1 MIFTTDGLVLRIVE
15 IGDHDR
21 LLTLLTPNYGRIR
34 VMAKGVSTL
43 RSSILSI
50 VQMFTYGN
58 YEIYRKGDSYWLRD
72 GSVINTFY
80 ALSDDIERL
89 ALASYISEAAIE
101 MSDEG
106 EDATDTLRL
115 VLNTFYA
122 ICKQDRPYSVIKA
135 VYELRMVAMAG
146 YCPDLSGC
154 DECEKFISDDMYFDV
169 MNGRLMCDECF
180 HKKSQGSQTTT
191 YSYSEE
197 SADANIICPVTSSSV
212 TAMRYALSV
221 PVQRMFSFSL
231 TDKQEQENF
240 SKACETYLLS
250 HLGRGFDS
258 LNFYKSVKSI

>member
-89 ALASYISEAAIE
+89 ALASYISEVAIE

-122 ICKQDRPYSVIKA
+122 ICKQDR
-135 VYELRMVAMAG
+135 
-146 YCPDLSGC
+146 
-154 DECEKFISDDMYFDV
+154 
-169 MNGRLMCDECF
+169 
-180 HKKSQGSQTTT
+180 
-191 YSYSEE
+191 
-197 SADANIICPVTSSSV
+197 
-212 TAMRYALSV
+212 
-221 PVQRMFSFSL
+221 
-231 TDKQEQENF
+231 
-240 SKACETYLLS
+240 
-250 HLGRGFDS
+250 
-258 LNFYKSVKSI
+258 

>member
-21 LLTLLTPNYGRIR
+21 LLTLLTQDHGRIR

-89 ALASYISEAAIE
+89 ALASYISEVAIE

-106 EDATDTLRL
+106 EDAADTLRL

-135 VYELRMVAMAG
+135 VYELRMAAMAG
-146 YCPDLSGC
+146 YCPNLGGC
-154 DECEKFISDDMYFDV
+154 DPCGKFISDDMYFDV
-169 MNGRLMCDECF
+169 MNGRIMCDECF
-180 HKKSQGSQTTT
+180 HKLSQNGQSVP
-191 YSYSEE
+191 YAYSEE
-197 SADANIICPVTSSSV
+197 SADANIICPVTASSV

-221 PVQRMFSFSL
+221 PVQKMLSFSL
-231 TDKQEQENF
+231 TDKQEQEVF
-240 SKACETYLLS
+240 SKTCETYLLS